1 MSIQRS
7 RIAGLLACAAT
18 LAACQG
24 EDETTA
30 SVVNTY
36 TVSREDLP
44 INVKEGGELVAVN
57 ETVVRSQLE
66 GNATILSLIPEGTA
80 VKKGDMLVELDVSGI
95 EKELASQEIAVEK
108 ARNALEQAKTQQEI
122 LEKQLETNRTTAESQ
137 QKIAAMELQ
146 KMLGAASGEV
156 AEGKNRDMIAR
167 LTELV
172 TPQPETE
179 IPAVANADPG
189 DKPKTAAKAG
199 EILTANQTA
208 GQSQR
213 RPVDAA
219 APAGTLIQQVKPENY
234 ASLVDT
240 AIALLEVPG
249 DPSDP
254 LERDMGEMANK
265 ILQQADQIRLAMA
278 QLKVAE
284 DTVFHSRRLAAKKF
298 ITRNE
303 LERDELDYQS
313 QASKVTIAWNDLD
326 LLINYSLER
335 DLIELR
341 QNLANATL
349 EVERVLASNDA
360 ERKNSQFDVTAK
372 QKEFEVAEERLAVLR
387 RQVDNAIIYSPG
399 PGLVVYSRVSRG
411 RGDSESVEEGTT
423 VRERQPIIIL
433 PDNSELKCEIKVQE
447 AMIDKVRVGLPAL
460 ISAEVRPNDTITGR
474 VTYVAP
480 VADSGSRWS
489 GNDKKV
495 YATHVLLDSGKMGG
509 GLKAGMKASA
519 TITVDTI
526 EDVLTVPIQA
536 VRRDRAVNY
545 IWRQTANG
553 PEAVIV
559 EVGAHNEEKV
569 EITSGVSEGD
579 RVYRTPPGG
588 QADPKFPQPEAPEV
602 DPAEVEAAAAKARAE
617 ADGGGDSRRGGTDG
631 DEGNSRR
638 RGGSRKA
645 YTEMDAAE
653 VAAALERLRGMA
665 DRMPEGMRGSMTGI
679 IQALEANDL
688 QKAQDLSDAM
698 RAQFRNRSGSGG
710 GGERSGR
717 GGDRGERGGRDG
729 VSRRQGG

>member
-7 RIAGLLACAAT
+7 RIAGLLAGAAA

-24 EDETTA
+24 EDTTTA

-44 INVKEGGELVAVN
+44 INIKEGGELVAVN

-80 VKKGDMLVELDVSGI
+80 VQKGDLLVELDVSGV

-122 LEKQLETNRTTAESQ
+122 LEKQLETTRTTAESQ

-146 KMLGAASGEV
+146 KMLGAAS
-156 AEGKNRDMIAR
+156 AAATEGKNRDMIAR

-179 IPAVANADPG
+179 IPAVANADNG
-189 DKPKTAAKAG
+189 DGKSTAERKSG
-199 EILTANQTA
+199 EILTANQT
-208 GQSQR
+208 GSQSQR

-234 ASLVDT
+234 AGLVDT

-326 LLINYSLER
+326 LLINYTLER

-341 QNLANATL
+341 QNLANAKL
-349 EVERVLASNDA
+349 EVERVIASNDA

-372 QKEFEVAEERLAVLR
+372 QKEFEVAQERLDVLR
-387 RQVDNAIIYSPG
+387 RQVDNAVIYSPG

-411 RGDSESVEEGTT
+411 PR
-423 VRERQPIIIL
+423 RQ
-433 PDNSELKCEIKVQE
+433 
-447 AMIDKVRVGLPAL
+447 RV
-460 ISAEVRPNDTITGR
+460 
-474 VTYVAP
+474 
-480 VADSGSRWS
+480 
-489 GNDKKV
+489 
-495 YATHVLLDSGKMGG
+495 
-509 GLKAGMKASA
+509 
-519 TITVDTI
+519 
-526 EDVLTVPIQA
+526 
-536 VRRDRAVNY
+536 
-545 IWRQTANG
+545 
-553 PEAVIV
+553 
-559 EVGAHNEEKV
+559 
-569 EITSGVSEGD
+569 
-579 RVYRTPPGG
+579 
-588 QADPKFPQPEAPEV
+588 
-602 DPAEVEAAAAKARAE
+602 
-617 ADGGGDSRRGGTDG
+617 
-631 DEGNSRR
+631 
-638 RGGSRKA
+638 
-645 YTEMDAAE
+645 
-653 VAAALERLRGMA
+653 
-665 DRMPEGMRGSMTGI
+665 
-679 IQALEANDL
+679 
-688 QKAQDLSDAM
+688 
-698 RAQFRNRSGSGG
+698 
-710 GGERSGR
+710 GR
-717 GGDRGERGGRDG
+717 GGHDRPRAPADHH
-729 VSRRQGG
+729 SARQLRAEV